1 MLTPHLVA
9 KVSMAHDQDIN
20 GVAFCPSEPNK
31 LGTVSDDGTL
41 KIWELRPARTGDV
54 HMNNSE

>member
-1 MLTPHLVA
+1 
-9 KVSMAHDQDIN
+9 MAHDQDIN

-41 KIWELRPARTGDV
+41 KIWELRSAGTGDV
-54 HMNNSE
+54 LMSNSE